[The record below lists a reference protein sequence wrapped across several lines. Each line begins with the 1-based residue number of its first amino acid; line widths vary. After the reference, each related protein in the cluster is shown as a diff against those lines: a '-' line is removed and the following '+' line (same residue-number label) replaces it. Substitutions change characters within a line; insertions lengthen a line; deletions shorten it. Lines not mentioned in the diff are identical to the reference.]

1 MGRVLQS
8 GPDYATFST
17 DVVMTDLLIGW
28 PGGSLESALQLVALV
43 LVSYALVLWL
53 SAVVWVYRDVRS
65 RTDDQTSQIIAVIL
79 VAIFNVPGLLVYLVI
94 RPHGTM
100 EGLFER
106 SIENEAMLHEL
117 QLSANACQGCRR
129 PMEDEF
135 VICPWCRIILREP
148 CRNCGKAVRTSWAA
162 CPYCTADR
170 IPPRPQPVAA
180 PQDGGMV
187 PPRRRPEQPQRQQ
200 RPRQAPAQRAP
211 LARRETPPAPDD
223 EAEEVEDEESLTR
236 PRSQR

>member
-1 MGRVLQS
+1 
-8 GPDYATFST
+8 
-17 DVVMTDLLIGW
+17 MTDLLIGW

-117 QLSANACQGCRR
+117 QLSANACQSCRR
-129 PMEDEF
+129 PIEDEF
-135 VICPWCRIILREP
+135 VICPWCRIVLREP

-180 PQDGGMV
+180 SHDGGAMV
-187 PPRRRPEQPQRQQ
+187 PPRRRPDQQQRPQQ
-200 RPRQAPAQRAP
+200 RPRQAPPQRAP

-223 EAEEVEDEESLTR
+223 EEQVEDEESYTR
-236 PRSQR
+236 PQSRR

>member
-1 MGRVLQS
+1 
-8 GPDYATFST
+8 
-17 DVVMTDLLIGW
+17 MTELLLGW

-129 PMEDEF
+129 PIEDEF
-135 VICPWCRIILREP
+135 VVCPWCRIVLREP

-170 IPPRPQPVAA
+170 IPPRPQPVARQ
-180 PQDGGMV
+180 PGDGNAIV
-187 PPRRRPEQPQRQQ
+187 PPRRRSDQQQRPQQ
-200 RPRQAPAQRAP
+200 RPRQSPPQRAP
-211 LARRETPPAPDD
+211 LAQREAPQPVSD
-223 EAEEVEDEESLTR
+223 EEEEEDEESYTR
-236 PRSQR
+236 PQSRR

>member
-1 MGRVLQS
+1 
-8 GPDYATFST
+8 
-17 DVVMTDLLIGW
+17 MTELLLGW

-106 SIENEAMLHEL
+106 AIENEAMLHEL

-129 PMEDEF
+129 PIEDEF
-135 VICPWCRIILREP
+135 VICPWCRIVLREP

-170 IPPRPQPVAA
+170 IPPRPQPVARA
-180 PQDGGMV
+180 PGDGDAMV
-187 PPRRRPEQPQRQQ
+187 PPRRRPTQQQRPQQ
-200 RPRQAPAQRAP
+200 RPRQAPPQRAP
-211 LARRETPPAPDD
+211 LAQREEPEPASDD
-223 EAEEVEDEESLTR
+223 EEEDEESYTR
-236 PRSQR
+236 PQSRR